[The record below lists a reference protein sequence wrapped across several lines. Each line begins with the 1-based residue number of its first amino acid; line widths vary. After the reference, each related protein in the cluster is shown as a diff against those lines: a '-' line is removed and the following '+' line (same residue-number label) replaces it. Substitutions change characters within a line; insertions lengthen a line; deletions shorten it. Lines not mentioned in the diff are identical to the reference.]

1 MKPVAANFWIVWMS
15 PVSIDSTVIAANC
28 SSWDPGF
35 TKDAGSAVATAADP
49 LLLLLLLLVAQRT
62 IRAASLL
69 L

>member
-35 TKDAGSAVATAADP
+35 TKDAGSAVATAAGP
-49 LLLLLLLLVAQRT
+49 LLLLLLLVAQRT
-62 IRAASLL
+62 VRAASLL